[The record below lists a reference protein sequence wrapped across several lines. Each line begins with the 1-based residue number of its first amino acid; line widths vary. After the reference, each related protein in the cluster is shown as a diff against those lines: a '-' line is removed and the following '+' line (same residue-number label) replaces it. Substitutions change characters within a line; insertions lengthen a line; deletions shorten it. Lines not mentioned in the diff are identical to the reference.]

1 MKTVVCASRE
11 VPVIA
16 ETQVLV
22 VGSGPAGIAAAVA
35 AARCGAQTMLVE
47 RYGCFG
53 GALSVGQVESYT
65 WYFNENTYTAEGIS
79 KEIDDRMVACGGT
92 QHDDRGTG
100 NFINPE
106 KYKYMLDCWIAE
118 EGIRPLL
125 HAFVTDVVMEGNV
138 LKGVIV
144 ESKSGRGAILADRIV
159 DATGDGDVAARAG
172 ADFEQ
177 GKDNNG
183 QVLPVTMVFGV
194 SGVDTKM
201 FRNYIE
207 SNPETTNPDTHGLK
221 LPFRRAK
228 QDGRWPVDRDGGA
241 WKELTPNGEF
251 TSLNLTLENGIDG
264 TNVWDL
270 THAEIMGR
278 QQVMWA
284 VDVLRDYAKE
294 MGFENCTLRS
304 MAGQIGIRETR
315 RIRGEYSVC
324 RADVLGHAEFDDTI
338 GVFTTFIDGE
348 VVSKD
353 DAHFQLPY
361 RMILPKK
368 LENLAVAG
376 RCASCEDD
384 AIQTVRMMVCCATTG
399 QAAGTACALSIKEG
413 VSLRNMDVSKLQAQL
428 VSDGVKIR

>member
-278 QQVMWA
+278 QQVMWS

>member
-1 MKTVVCASRE
+1 MKTVFYPAKELPVLAE
-11 VPVIA
+11 V
-16 ETQVLV
+16 EVLV

-35 AARCGAQTMLVE
+35 SARTGAKTMLAE

-65 WYFNENTYTAEGIS
+65 WYFNANTYTAQGIS
-79 KEIDDRMVACGGT
+79 KEIEERMIACGGT
-92 QHDDRGTG
+92 QHDDRGIG

-106 KYKYMLDCWIAE
+106 QYKYMLDCWIKE
-118 EGIRPLL
+118 EGIQPLL
-125 HAFVTDVVMEGNV
+125 HTLVVDVIMEGEK
-138 LKGVIV
+138 LLGVVV
-144 ESKSGRGAILADRIV
+144 ENKSGRFVILADRVV

-172 ADFEQ
+172 ASFEKGFQ
-177 GKDNNG
+177 NNG
-183 QVLPVTMVFGV
+183 RVLPVTMVFGV
-194 SGVDTKM
+194 SGVDVKM
-201 FRNYIE
+201 FREYIE
-207 SNPETTNPDTHGLK
+207 THPEMTNPDTHGLK

-228 QDGRWPVDRDGGA
+228 ADGKWPVERDGGA

-270 THAEIMGR
+270 THAEMEGR

-294 MGFENCTLRS
+294 IGFGNCTLRS

-315 RIRGEYSVC
+315 RIKGEYSIC
-324 RADVLGHAEFDDTI
+324 RKDVLGHSVFPDTI
-338 GVFTTFIDGE
+338 GVYTTFIDGE

-353 DAHFQLPY
+353 DAHFELPY
-361 RMILPKK
+361 RMLLPQKID
-368 LENLAVAG
+368 NLLVAG

-399 QAAGTACALSIKEG
+399 QAAGTACAMSAMQK
-413 VSLRNMDVSKLQAQL
+413 VSLRELEIRQLQERLIQ
-428 VSDGVKIR
+428 DGVRIH

>member
-144 ESKSGRGAILADRIV
+144 ESKSGRGAILVDRIV

>member
-228 QDGRWPVDRDGGA
+228 QDGRWPVDRDGGD

>member
-251 TSLNLTLENGIDG
+251 TSLNLTSENGIDG

>member
-315 RIRGEYSVC
+315 RIKGEYSVC

>member
-348 VVSKD
+348 IVSKD

>member
-1 MKTVVCASRE
+1 MKTVFYPAKELPVLAE
-11 VPVIA
+11 V
-16 ETQVLV
+16 EVLV

-35 AARCGAQTMLVE
+35 SARTGAKTMLVE

-65 WYFNENTYTAEGIS
+65 WYFNENTYTAQGIS
-79 KEIDDRMVACGGT
+79 KEIEDRMLACGGT

-106 KYKYMLDCWIAE
+106 QYKFMLDCWIKE
-118 EGIRPLL
+118 EGIQPLL
-125 HAFVTDVVMEGNV
+125 HTLVVDTVMEGEK
-138 LKGVIV
+138 LLGVVV
-144 ESKSGRGAILADRIV
+144 ENKSGRSVILADRVV

-172 ADFEQ
+172 ASFEKGFQ
-177 GKDNNG
+177 NNG
-183 QVLPVTMVFGV
+183 KVLPVTMVFGV
-194 SGVDTKM
+194 SGVDVKM
-201 FRNYIE
+201 FREYIE
-207 SNPETTNPDTHGLK
+207 THPEMTNPDTHGLK

-228 QDGRWPVDRDGGA
+228 ADGKWPVERDGGA

-270 THAEIMGR
+270 THAEMEGR

-294 MGFENCTLRS
+294 IGFGNCTLRS

-315 RIRGEYSVC
+315 RIKGEYSVC
-324 RADVLGHAEFDDTI
+324 REDVLGHSVFPDTI
-338 GVFTTFIDGE
+338 GVYTTFIDGE

-353 DAHFQLPY
+353 DAHFELPY
-361 RMILPKK
+361 RMLLPQKI
-368 LENLAVAG
+368 ENLLVAG

-384 AIQTVRMMVCCATTG
+384 AI
-399 QAAGTACALSIKEG
+399 
-413 VSLRNMDVSKLQAQL
+413 
-428 VSDGVKIR
+428 